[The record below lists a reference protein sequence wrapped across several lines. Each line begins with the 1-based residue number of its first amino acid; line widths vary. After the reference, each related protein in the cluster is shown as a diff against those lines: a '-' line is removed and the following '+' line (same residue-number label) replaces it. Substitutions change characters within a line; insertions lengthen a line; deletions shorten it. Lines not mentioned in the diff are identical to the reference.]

1 MDTEDRNF
9 NNETEKDLHLI
20 KNKLKEIDFNLECDN
35 ESIMYGMD
43 REFNYIQE
51 EVNYMNKLL
60 SNINEQI
67 DSTNKLLILIWVLIG
82 IGIIN
87 LVLIGTL
94 FI

>member
-43 REFNYIQE
+43 REFDYIQE
-51 EVNYMNKLL
+51 EINYMNKLL
-60 SNINEQI
+60 SNINKQI